1 MRLPRP
7 SILSNNETIIT
18 FEAAPLGSFTNLVV
32 APGVTINGTD
42 FGGSPQT
49 ILNSPVGSPD
59 GLFGY
64 NTTSGGS
71 QWLSLFGG
79 SITFTFAYAHRGL
92 RRLFL
97 RRATHGE
104 TITFNDG
111 APQSIALPNPGS
123 GVLFIGF
130 TDFGNPITSLTIN
143 VQVGGTGDIVGIDD
157 VRFSVAQGP
166 QFPSPPPSRLRVSPW
181 RGSASRAAS
190 SNALTCMRGPRS
202 GGVFLFGRPEAG
214 PQCTAS
220 IVSLP
225 IAQGG
230 RLSERWHRRLQRA

>member
-1 MRLPRP
+1 MKLARFVLSVLTCAMFGSASAVVVVSSGVDVGANSGDPRP
-7 SILSNNETIIT
+7 NSNAAAAAFDLSNNETIIN
-18 FEAAPLGSFTNLVV
+18 FEAAPLGSFTNLVI

-64 NTTSGGS
+64 NTTFGGS

-79 SITFTFAYAHRGL
+79 SITFTFATPIEDFGAYFSGVQL
-92 RRLFL
+92 
-97 RRATHGE
+97 TGE

-123 GVLFIGF
+123 GVFFLGF

-143 VQVGGTGDIVGIDD
+143 VQVGGTGDIIGIDD
-157 VRFSVAQGP
+157 VRYSVAQGP
-166 QFPSPPPSRLRVSPW
+166 QVPEPATLALAGLALAGLGFSRRK
-181 RGSASRAAS
+181 R
-190 SNALTCMRGPRS
+190 
-202 GGVFLFGRPEAG
+202 
-214 PQCTAS
+214 
-220 IVSLP
+220 
-225 IAQGG
+225 
-230 RLSERWHRRLQRA
+230 